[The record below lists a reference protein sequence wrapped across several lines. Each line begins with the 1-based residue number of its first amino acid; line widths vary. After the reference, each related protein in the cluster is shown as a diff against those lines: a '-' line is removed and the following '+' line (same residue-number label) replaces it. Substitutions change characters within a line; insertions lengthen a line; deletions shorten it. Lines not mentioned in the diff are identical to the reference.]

1 MCMYFIN
8 VTFDKQRYLTKK
20 QERVF
25 SYSVLIYISASV
37 LDLIIKYLISVLFLI
52 IVDLSVNDL
61 CVAITNTSYVYV
73 DL

>member
-1 MCMYFIN
+1 MYFIN

-20 QERVF
+20 QGRFF
-25 SYSVLIYISASV
+25 SYSVLIYISAYV